1 MKLIP
6 ASAHALR
13 WLNQTS
19 RVDLIADVERLA
31 ASILHLVPSCVGL
44 SLTLLDP
51 NLTLTLTGSNQDT
64 AELTDTRTRT
74 AEQHTIS
81 GPLDE
86 AQWVASS
93 LLTAAPTVRATLT
106 MPTFARGR
114 LTGTI
119 ELYAADPRAFDATKT
134 ALQALT
140 GADSAQA
147 TTNAD
152 LAFTSR
158 QRAEKA
164 PATLEDSATINQ
176 AIGRL
181 VAAHRIDPDT
191 ARSRLYDAAARERR
205 PLPHIA
211 RDVADGNTGAA

>member
-19 RVDLIADVERLA
+19 RVDLTADVERLA

-51 NLTLTLTGSNQDT
+51 DLTLTLAGS
-64 AELTDTRTRT
+64 
-74 AEQHTIS
+74 
-81 GPLDE
+81 
-86 AQWVASS
+86 
-93 LLTAAPTVRATLT
+93 
-106 MPTFARGR
+106 
-114 LTGTI
+114 
-119 ELYAADPRAFDATKT
+119 
-134 ALQALT
+134 
-140 GADSAQA
+140 
-147 TTNAD
+147 
-152 LAFTSR
+152 
-158 QRAEKA
+158 
-164 PATLEDSATINQ
+164 NQ

-191 ARSRLYDAAARERR
+191 ARSCLYHAAARERR